1 MAAPAAAAASVRRK
15 GRSPGLIKR
24 LSMMGKY
31 KNDEYL
37 DDQDGPVEIVRVFS
51 MSDFTDTSGW
61 SYDGWKDTTDPYVKL
76 KLGKEERRTKVIT
89 DAGGCAIFNE
99 TFAFH
104 KDNSEHHRTDSV
116 LKIWV
121 YDDDPMNDELLG
133 EAEIDL
139 DKQPHCDTVHDLH
152 DLTKGM
158 PYRMVGKD
166 GKATGKVFLAFA
178 HAESA
183 DEINTGLPVRKTKLR
198 AHGLMFEHILSDP
211 YLEKIARSS
220 SHVFDGNK
228 RNPNRVDLSHGNLH
242 EDIVVNRLQGQLFIP
257 QRLVYLHRHAYTC
270 VCALTHTSA
279 YVCTHTSCE

>member
-1 MAAPAAAAASVRRK
+1 MRRK

-166 GKATGKVFLAFA
+166 GKAAGKVFLAFA

-183 DEINTGLPVRKTKLR
+183 D
-198 AHGLMFEHILSDP
+198 AHSAFVAL
-211 YLEKIARSS
+211 
-220 SHVFDGNK
+220 
-228 RNPNRVDLSHGNLH
+228 
-242 EDIVVNRLQGQLFIP
+242 
-257 QRLVYLHRHAYTC
+257 RLVILADGDATMMAQRRRSVLFAACARAYAART
-270 VCALTHTSA
+270 TRST
-279 YVCTHTSCE
+279 